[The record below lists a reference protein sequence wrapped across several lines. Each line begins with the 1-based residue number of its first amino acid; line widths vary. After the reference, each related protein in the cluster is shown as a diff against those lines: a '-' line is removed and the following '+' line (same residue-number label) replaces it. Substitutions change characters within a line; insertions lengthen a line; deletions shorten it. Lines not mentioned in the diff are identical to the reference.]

1 MFIFIQDKRGKTKM
15 KKRKRYF
22 LSYMMQYSYLL
33 LGAVV
38 CVCLLNFAIVRGN
51 SVIGSV
57 IDEMLSGNEVRLDV
71 FLPEFIAIT
80 AAGFALAFLGQQL
93 AGLYSVKVSGTYRK
107 RVVQKLYHIEYAYL
121 KNENTATIIN
131 KINSDMA
138 EAESFLQY
146 PLPMLISDI
155 TAVII
160 YAVYIGSMNLSLL
173 IVMLVSYPAVFWI
186 AGTLVKKIS
195 VLSGTYRAK
204 SDAITGIAQDALSG
218 ILVLR
223 SFGLEDYFQGQM
235 QKATKALVDNEE
247 KRTRLSN
254 TAIVVR
260 NMIQWL
266 PNIICAVYC
275 VVLVGRGVFSLGS
288 LLAFIVVLGKMVQSF
303 IGIPWCFVDAAG
315 NIVCIK
321 RIEEIL
327 NTPDEISGDETKGK
341 NDTDVIISLKD
352 LCFNYA
358 EESTVL
364 DGVNLTV
371 RAGENIALVGESG
384 GGKSTIF
391 NLLCGFYAP
400 KSGSYK
406 FYGREISEWN
416 AQAAR
421 ERLALVSQNVFLFPA
436 TIAENVG
443 YGNPGATQEEIVE
456 ACKKAQIHDFIMT
469 LPQGYETIT
478 GERGALLSGGQKQR
492 ISIARAILKNAPVL
506 LLDEPT
512 SAVDV
517 ETEDL
522 IQKALE
528 NVMEGRTCITIAHRL
543 STIQN
548 ADCIYVLSGGKI
560 VEQGTHAALLNA
572 GGVYA
577 KMYSMKNI
585 SESVKDAG

>member
-1 MFIFIQDKRGKTKM
+1 M
-15 KKRKRYF
+15 KKQNRYY
-22 LSYMMQYSYLL
+22 LRYMIKYGYLL
-33 LGAVV
+33 LGGVV
-38 CVCLLNFAIVRGN
+38 CVCLLNLAIVRGN
-51 SVIGSV
+51 SVISSV
-57 IDEMLSGNEVRLDV
+57 IDDMLSGNEIVLGM

-80 AAGFALAFLGQQL
+80 IAGFVLAFLGQQL
-93 AGLYSVKVSGTYRK
+93 AGLYSVKVSGAYRK
-107 RVVQKLYHIEYAYL
+107 CVVEKLYHIEYAYL
-121 KNENTATIIN
+121 KNENMATIIN
-131 KINSDMA
+131 KINSDMG
-138 EAESFLQY
+138 EAESFLQF
-146 PLPMLISDI
+146 PFPMLISDI

-160 YAVYIGSMNLSLL
+160 YAVYIGSMNISLL
-173 IVMLVSYPAVFWI
+173 VVMLISYPAVFWI
-186 AGTLVKKIS
+186 AGILVKKIS
-195 VLSGTYRAK
+195 VLSGTYREK

-247 KRTRLSN
+247 KRTRISN

-275 VVLVGRGVFSLGS
+275 VILVSRGTFSLGN
-288 LLAFIVVLGKMVQSF
+288 LIAFIVVLGKMVQSF

-315 NIVCIK
+315 NIVCIR

-327 NTPDEISGDETKGK
+327 NTPDEISGSETEGK
-341 NDTDVIISLKD
+341 TDTDVIISLKD
-352 LCFNYA
+352 LCFGYS
-358 EESTVL
+358 EESKVL
-364 DGVNLTV
+364 DGLELTV

-391 NLLCGFYAP
+391 NLLCAFYAP

-406 FYGREISEWN
+406 LYGREIGEWN

-421 ERLALVSQNVFLFPA
+421 ERLALVSQNVFLFP
-436 TIAENVG
+436 TTVAENVA
-443 YGNPGATQEEIVE
+443 YGNPDATQEEIVE

-469 LPQGYETIT
+469 LPQGYQTIT

-517 ETEDL
+517 ETEEL

-528 NVMEGRTCITIAHRL
+528 NVMKGRTCITIAHRL

-548 ADCIYVLSGGKI
+548 ADCIYVLNSGKI

-577 KMYSMKNI
+577 KMYQQ
-585 SESVKDAG
+585 G

>member
-1 MFIFIQDKRGKTKM
+1 M

-22 LSYMMQYSYLL
+22 LRYMVKHGYFL
-33 LGAVV
+33 LGGVV
-38 CVCLLNFAIVRGN
+38 CVCLLNLAVVRGN
-51 SVIGSV
+51 SVISSV
-57 IDEMLSGNEVRLDV
+57 IDDMLSGAEVRLGV
-71 FLPEFIAIT
+71 FLPEFIMLT
-80 AAGFALAFLGQQL
+80 LAGFALAFLGQL
-93 AGLYSVKVSGTYRK
+93 CAGLFSVKVSGAYRK
-107 RVVQKLYHIEYAYL
+107 RVVEKLYHIEYAYL

-131 KINSDMA
+131 KINADIA
-138 EAESFLQY
+138 EAESFLQF

-173 IVMLVSYPAVFWI
+173 MVMLISYPAVFWI
-186 AGTLVKKIS
+186 AAALVKKIS

-204 SDAITGIAQDALSG
+204 SDAITGIAQDALGG

-223 SFGLEDYFQGQM
+223 SFGLENYFQEKM

-247 KRTRLSN
+247 KRTRISN

-275 VVLVGRGVFSLGS
+275 VVLVGRGVFGLGS

-303 IGIPWCFVDAAG
+303 VGIPWCFVEAAG
-315 NIVCIK
+315 NLVCIR

-327 NTPDEISGDETKGK
+327 NTPDEISGRETEGK
-341 NDTDVIISLKD
+341 TDTDVIISLKD
-352 LCFNYA
+352 VTFGYTQD
-358 EESTVL
+358 STVL
-364 DGVNLTV
+364 DGVSLTV
-371 RAGENIALVGESG
+371 RAGENIAFVGESG

-391 NLLCGFYAP
+391 HLLCGFYAP
-400 KSGSYK
+400 KGGSYK
-406 FYGREISEWN
+406 LYGREIGEWN

-421 ERLALVSQNVFLFPA
+421 EHLALVSQNVFLFP
-436 TIAENVG
+436 TTVAENVA
-443 YGNPGATQEEIVE
+443 YGNPDATQEEIVE

-469 LPQGYETIT
+469 LPQGYQTIT

-517 ETEDL
+517 ETEGF

-548 ADCIYVLSGGKI
+548 ADCIYVLDRGKI
-560 VEQGTHAALLNA
+560 VEQGTHAALMGA

-577 KMYSMKNI
+577 KLYQK
-585 SESVKDAG
+585 G